1 MAASP
6 LLTNPLPARPAR
18 FDAGS
23 QHRRSMIA
31 KIQIA
36 KKQLAMAED
45 DYRQALMDQTGHDS
59 LTRCSDPQ
67 LARVLEFMKSKG
79 FSSSPSGKAAS
90 HPMAR
95 KARALWISLHQLGAV
110 RNPSDQALEAFAKRQ
125 LGCEKLRWANQS
137 DAYKLIEAL
146 KAMAERAG
154 WPQHSIVT
162 LKQLTPIQL
171 QTSLCEAILK
181 KLKAAGVVPA
191 DWALHVAQW
200 RLCGIGEQGSGDR
213 GQWTSEDW
221 SRLAAALGEKLRQ
234 HGAAQIATE
243 AGHG

>member
-6 LLTNPLPARPAR
+6 LLADRAAARPAR

-36 KKQLAMAED
+36 RKQLNMVED

-59 LTRCSDPQ
+59 LTKCSDAQ
-67 LARVLEFMKSKG
+67 LGRVLQFMQSKG

-110 RNPSDQALEAFAKRQ
+110 HNPSEQALEAFAKRQ
-125 LGCEKLRWANQS
+125 LKCEKMRWANQR

-162 LKQLTPIQL
+162 HKQLTPIQL
-171 QTSLCEAILK
+171 QTSLCDAILK
-181 KLKAAGVVPA
+181 KLKGAGVVPA
-191 DWALHVAQW
+191 DWPLHVAQS
-200 RLCGIGEQGSGDR
+200 RLCGIEAAGSGER

-221 SRLAAALGEKLRQ
+221 SRLASALGAKLRQ
-234 HGAAQIATE
+234 HGGADINK
-243 AGHG
+243 GNDNG